1 MNADISILKWK
12 NISIDLNDKRLC
24 SYIFYVDY
32 YGHLCILNKRTFN
45 LIKFS
50 YAKDENKDFYCM
62 YNSKGEKISIFVDI
76 NTILEQL
83 WNNYDVN

>member
-1 MNADISILKWK
+1 MNDDVPILKWK

-24 SYIFYVDY
+24 NYIIYVDY
-32 YGHLCILNKRTFN
+32 YGHLIIMNKQTFH

-50 YAKDENKDFYCM
+50 YIKENDYYCM
-62 YNSKGEKISIFVDI
+62 YNSKGEKISTFVDI

-83 WNNYDVN
+83 WNN